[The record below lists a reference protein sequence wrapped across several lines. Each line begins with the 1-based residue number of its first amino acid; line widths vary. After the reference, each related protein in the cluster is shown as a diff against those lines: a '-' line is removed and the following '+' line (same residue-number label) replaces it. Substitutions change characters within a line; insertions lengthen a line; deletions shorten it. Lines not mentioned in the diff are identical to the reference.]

1 MASKAEIKKAV
12 LDATGNPE
20 SGPVFQAIDNIVN
33 AIVGLEDVVTEK
45 KAEERPA
52 KETRVIKAAEVR

>member
-1 MASKAEIKKAV
+1 MASKDEIKKAV
-12 LDATGNPE
+12 LDSTGNPE

-52 KETRVIKAAEVR
+52 KETRVIKATEVR

>member
-1 MASKAEIKKAV
+1 MASKAEIKKAI
-12 LDATGNPE
+12 LNATGNPE
-20 SGPVFQAIDNIVN
+20 SGPVFKIIDSIVD
-33 AIVGLEDVVTEK
+33 AIVGLEQVEPEK

>member
-1 MASKAEIKKAV
+1 MTFP
-12 LDATGNPE
+12 TGNPE